1 MNKHILYLFPL
12 MGLLSF
18 AACTNDEDPVL
29 SNETGEIRFSVV
41 DTTAVEIT
49 TKAPFGLDVNDFEVS
64 LSRGNES
71 IFSNRKYGDIAGE
84 TITCS
89 ASDGYVL
96 TAESCEEAEAESAN
110 SGWGQARVYGKKSF
124 AVVAGETDTVT
135 VECGLVNSSVDVDF
149 SDFIKSTFEEYSI
162 ELYANDTPNRPHLTF
177 DETNYRYK
185 TAYFNVGE
193 SGERTLSY
201 TINVSSLKPYQGT
214 LKVRRA
220 DAWKLLIKVEGE
232 AGDMSVS
239 LDVAVDKTLQEENKQ
254 ESINPYE

>member
-1 MNKHILYLFPL
+1 

-18 AACTNDEDPVL
+18 VSCTNDEDPIL

-64 LSRGNES
+64 LSRGNEPV
-71 IFSNRKYGDIAGE
+71 FSGRKYSDIAGE

-110 SGWGQARVYGKKSF
+110 SGWGQARVYGEKSF

>member
-1 MNKHILYLFPL
+1 MIMNKHILYILPL

-18 AACTNDEDPVL
+18 VSCTNDEDPIL
-29 SNETGEIRFSVV
+29 SNATGEIRFSVV

-71 IFSNRKYGDIAGE
+71 VFSGRKYSDIAGE

-110 SGWGQARVYGKKSF
+110 SGWGQARVYGKELF
-124 AVVAGETDTVT
+124 AVVAGKTTEVT
-135 VECGLVNSSVDVDF
+135 VSCGLANSSVEVDF
-149 SDFIKSTFEEYSI
+149 SDFIKSTYQEYSMEI
-162 ELYANDTPNRPHLTF
+162 HTDEPYRSFTFNKANHNV
-177 DETNYRYK
+177 K
-185 TAYFNVGE
+185 TAYYNVGE
-193 SGERTLSY
+193 SGRTLYCTVNLPGFEKPFRDTVEMVPSRSY
-201 TINVSSLKPYQGT
+201 KLMV
-214 LKVRRA
+214 KV
-220 DAWKLLIKVEGE
+220 IGE

-239 LDVAVDKTLQEENKQ
+239 LGIDVDNTLLEENKQ

>member
-1 MNKHILYLFPL
+1 MSKHILYLLPL
-12 MGLLSF
+12 MGILSF
-18 AACTNDEDPVL
+18 AACTNDEDPIL
-29 SNETGEIRFSVV
+29 SNATGEIRFSVV

-49 TKAPFGLDVNDFEVS
+49 TKASFGLDVNDFEVS

-71 IFSNRKYGDIAGE
+71 VFSGRKYGDIAGE
-84 TITCS
+84 TIPCS
-89 ASDGYVL
+89 ASDDYVL
-96 TAESCEEAEAESAN
+96 TAVSCTEAEAESAN
-110 SGWGQARVYGKKSF
+110 SGWGQARVYGEKSF

-149 SDFIKSTFEEYSI
+149 SDFIKSTFKEYSI
-162 ELYANDTPNRPHLTF
+162 ELYADDAPNRPLTF
-177 DETNYRYK
+177 DKTNYKYK

-201 TINVSSLKPYQGT
+201 TINVSSLKPYKGT
-214 LKVRRA
+214 LKVGRA

-232 AGDMSVS
+232 TGDMSVS

>member
-1 MNKHILYLFPL
+1 MNKQILYILSL

-18 AACTNDEDPVL
+18 VSCTNDEDPIL

-49 TKAPFGLDVNDFEVS
+49 TKAPFGLDVNKFKVN
-64 LSRGNES
+64 LTRGNEPV
-71 IFSNRKYGDIAGE
+71 FSGIYGDIAGE
-84 TITCS
+84 TRTCS
-89 ASDGYVL
+89 AGSDYML
-96 TAESCEEAEAESAN
+96 TAVSCTEAEAESAN
-110 SGWGQARVYGKKSF
+110 SGWGQARVYGEKSF
-124 AVVAGETDTVT
+124 AVVAGETKTVT

-162 ELYANDTPNRPHLTF
+162 ELYANDTPNRPHLMF

-201 TINVSSLKPYQGT
+201 TINVSSLKTYQGT
-214 LKVRRA
+214 LKVGRT

-232 AGDMSVS
+232 TGDMSVS

>member
-18 AACTNDEDPVL
+18 VSCTNDEDPIL

-64 LSRGNES
+64 LSRGNEPV
-71 IFSNRKYGDIAGE
+71 FSGRKYSDIAGE

>member
-49 TKAPFGLDVNDFEVS
+49 TKASFGLDVNTFKVS
-64 LSRGNES
+64 LSHGDEPPFSTWTYGN
-71 IFSNRKYGDIAGE
+71 IAE
-84 TITCS
+84 TSITCS
-89 ASDGYVL
+89 ASNDYVL
-96 TAESCEEAEAESAN
+96 TAVSCTEADAESKPDR
-110 SGWGQARVYGKKSF
+110 WGQARVYGKTPF
-124 AVVAGETDTVT
+124 ELAAGESKTVT
-135 VECGLVNSSVDVDF
+135 VKCGLVNSSVKVDF
-149 SDFIKSTFEEYSI
+149 SDFIKSTYKEYSMEI
-162 ELYANDTPNRPHLTF
+162 HTSDAPDRSFTLNEAN
-177 DETNYRYK
+177 YGSK

-193 SGERTLSY
+193 SGRTLYCTVNLPGFEEPFLETVEMVPSRSY
-201 TINVSSLKPYQGT
+201 KLMV
-214 LKVRRA
+214 KV
-220 DAWKLLIKVEGE
+220 IGE

-239 LDVAVDKTLQEENKQ
+239 LSIDVDNTLLEENKQ